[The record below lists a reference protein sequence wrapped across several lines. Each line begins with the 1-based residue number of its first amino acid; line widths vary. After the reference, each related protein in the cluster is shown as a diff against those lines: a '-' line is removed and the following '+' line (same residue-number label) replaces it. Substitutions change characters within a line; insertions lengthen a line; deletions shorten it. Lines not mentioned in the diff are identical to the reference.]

1 MFLVLDTT
9 NLILFEEIKALLK
22 AVEIPFMAKNNA
34 KPHHQCDQMLEQ
46 KSYPTVSKSCPTV
59 SKSCPT
65 VSKSC
70 QNNIHSNFDINWSSS
85 NDPKSH
91 QYV

>member
-34 KPHHQCDQMLEQ
+34 SSMF
-46 KSYPTVSKSCPTV
+46 
-59 SKSCPT
+59 
-65 VSKSC
+65 
-70 QNNIHSNFDINWSSS
+70 NNFGNYEI
-85 NDPKSH
+85 
-91 QYV
+91 YVTSEFEMSAKELIKNAIG